1 MDLSPAFD
9 HESGHPTASEYL
21 DFTEHY
27 ALING
32 IQIYY
37 ECENCE
43 AERSAPL
50 PPATTPLL
58 FIHGWTANR
67 TRLHPLYMLYVQQG
81 YPVFRID
88 LRGHGWSQK
97 GAITDFSFTAMISD
111 LEQFI
116 KQIIC
121 KRYGFKSVILVAHSM
136 GGSLCMGLAA
146 KSPAYVEKM
155 VFLAT
160 SAHWAPTFFARIK
173 LWLGLQVYRHSYM
186 KNYQKKKPGHEPMGL
201 DHFPMWGLLYNIKGR
216 DLYTYPD
223 ATLAGLVDMRRFD
236 IRSALPSIS
245 IPTLIMVG
253 DADEGAP
260 ISHSQAIHDLLPNSQ
275 LEIISRANH
284 DLAIGKPVTLKR
296 FMDEFFQSLELS
308 GQ

>member
-27 ALING
+27 ADING
-32 IQIYY
+32 IQLYY
-37 ECENCE
+37 ECENCDQE
-43 AERSAPL
+43 ASAASL
-50 PPATTPLL
+50 LSQSPLL
-58 FIHGWTANR
+58 FVHGWTANR

-97 GAITDFSFTAMISD
+97 GAITDFSFAAMIRD
-111 LEQFI
+111 IEQFI

-121 KRYGFKSVILVAHSM
+121 GTYGFKTVTLVAHSM
-136 GGSLCMGLAA
+136 GGSLCMALAS
-146 KSPAYVEKM
+146 KSPEHVQKM
-155 VFLAT
+155 VLLAT
-160 SAHWAPTFFARIK
+160 SAHWAPTFFARVK
-173 LWLGLQVYRHSYM
+173 LWLGLKAYKHFYM
-186 KNYQKKKPGHEPMGL
+186 KNYQAKKQGHEPMGL
-201 DHFPMWGLLYNIKGR
+201 NHFPMWGSLYNTKGR

-223 ATLAGLVDMRRFD
+223 ATLAGLVGMRRFD

-245 IPTLIMVG
+245 IPTLIMAG

-260 ISHSQAIHDLLPNSQ
+260 VPHSQVIHDLLPHSH
-275 LEIISRANH
+275 LEVISRANH
-284 DLAIGKPVTLKR
+284 DLAIGKPITLKQL
-296 FMDEFFQSLELS
+296 MDEFIRSLK
-308 GQ
+308 